1 MRQKSRCDGGQGF
14 LEVPFIK
21 YTICRELSSLALDS
35 RRREWY
41 LDLQTNRKFREA
53 VSLAKYMTRQRKTL
67 LGYLSRHPDEALSAQ
82 AIAAALELAGV
93 SLSAVYR
100 NLAELEAEGQIRRAS
115 REGSREVYYQYTG
128 SEACKDS
135 LHLKCK
141 KCGRT
146 FHMDANGA
154 EQLLG
159 VVEKAEGFAVDKG
172 DTVLYGVCEL
182 CQD

>member
-1 MRQKSRCDGGQGF
+1 M
-14 LEVPFIK
+14 
-21 YTICRELSSLALDS
+21 
-35 RRREWY
+35 
-41 LDLQTNRKFREA
+41 
-53 VSLAKYMTRQRKTL
+53 AKYMTKQRKTL
-67 LGYLSRHPDEALSAQ
+67 LGYLGAHPDEALSAQ
-82 AIAAALELAGV
+82 EIAAALEGEGV

-100 NLAELEAEGQIRRAS
+100 NLAELESEGQIRRMS
-115 REGSREVYYQYTG
+115 REGSREVYYQFTG
-128 SEACKDS
+128 SDACRDS

-146 FHMDANGA
+146 FHMDASGA

-172 DTVLYGVCEL
+172 DTVLYGVCEI